1 MKLGTDVPGIFTEGV
16 FFVLEDQHEIAK
28 RVAEYDP
35 DAALVVNKL
44 DGHKLGIARFV
55 RDQKWAPGG
64 AWVVAFWC
72 NDQET
77 GAPLAGEPD
86 ARVLELMRKFD
97 THRRADPRRDRHRIR
112 TVLAMREARRLMELR
127 DRAGETAQRSV
138 HRWQQARGIKHKI
151 FVPASVNDRVAA

>member
-16 FFVLEDQHEIAK
+16 YFVEDDLYGIAK
-28 RVAEYDP
+28 QVEEYDA
-35 DAALVVNKL
+35 DARLVANVF
-44 DGHKLGIARFV
+44 DEHKLGIARFV

-72 NDQET
+72 NDQTT

-86 ARVLELMRKFD
+86 ARVMELVRKFD
-97 THRRADPRRDRHRIR
+97 THRRADPRRDRHNIR

-127 DRAGETAQRSV
+127 DRAGAVAEKTVHGWRQAQ
-138 HRWQQARGIKHKI
+138 GIKTRI
-151 FVPASVNDRVAA
+151 YVPARSAAA